1 MVMFDSLLSGPLSQ
15 FNPPVSRNRLL
26 LSLSPALLSRL
37 QPDLTNLQME
47 ASRVLM
53 VAGDVMDFVYFPTT
67 CMISMVVT
75 LENGSSIEASTIGSD
90 GFAAAS
96 ALLGVERTD
105 ATHIIQLPGDALVM
119 PIKSFREHLADAAF
133 REPVSSYVA
142 KTLSIVAQ
150 SSACIAFHPVQE
162 RLARW
167 LLMVQDCTERDKFA
181 LTQDFIAVMLGVYR
195 PTVTLAMHAL
205 ENAGLIH
212 STQASSRSRTGWAWR
227 RPRASALLYA
237 AGIVPIRL

>member
-1 MVMFDSLLSGPLSQ
+1 MSDPGTTDKKETEGESQ
-15 FNPPVSRNRLL
+15 PNEGEGNR
-26 LSLSPALLSRL
+26 
-37 QPDLTNLQME
+37 T
-47 ASRVLM
+47 
-53 VAGDVMDFVYFPTT
+53 
-67 CMISMVVT
+67 
-75 LENGSSIEASTIGSD
+75 
-90 GFAAAS
+90 AARRYNE
-96 ALLGVERTD
+96 GVERTD

-212 STQASSRSRTGWAWR
+212 STRGLIEIADRLGLEKASCECFALR
-227 RPRASALLYA
+227 RWNRANPFVMA
-237 AGIVPIRL
+237 AKS